1 MPNLKFS
8 FADAHVKMREGGWS
22 REVTQRE
29 LPIATALAGVNLRLT
44 SGGVY
49 ASCIGTSRLSGHSYW
64 QERRVSP
71 PSTMTDIIADVS
83 PGDLWCFGIDFAKRS
98 VAHVFLGSAECVST
112 CQPSHAVALCRSP
125 DRASRKLDNCCR
137 RLSGIFGLKFRKWED
152 GAFLKITEARC
163 WRVLSAVEKIFP
175 QTAECLAGAA
185 GIEPPNGGIK
195 IRQSPLILIAFL
207 PPCCICV
214 AFRTSGLCRDDPI
227 GSGNSEKRI

>member
-125 DRASRKLDNCCR
+125 DRASRKQEYSQLLPETFRNFRSEISKMGRR
-137 RLSGIFGLKFRKWED
+137 RLFKNHGGPL
-152 GAFLKITEARC
+152 
-163 WRVLSAVEKIFP
+163 
-175 QTAECLAGAA
+175 LAGSF
-185 GIEPPNGGIK
+185 GGGENLSTN
-195 IRQSPLILIAFL
+195 RGMLGWGGRD
-207 PPCCICV
+207 
-214 AFRTSGLCRDDPI
+214 RTSEWR
-227 GSGNSEKRI
+227 N

>member
-49 ASCIGTSRLSGHSYW
+49 ASCIGTSSLSGHSYG

-71 PSTMTDIIADVS
+71 PSTMTDIIS
-83 PGDLWCFGIDFAKRS
+83 LLMFPGDLWCFGIDFAKRS
-98 VAHVFLGSAECVST
+98 VAHVFSGSAECVST

-137 RLSGIFGLKFRKWED
+137 RLSGIFGLKFRNWED

-163 WRVLSAVEKIFP
+163 WRVLSAVDEIFP
-175 QTAECLAGAA
+175 QIAECLAGAA

-195 IRQSPLILIAFL
+195 IRQM

-214 AFRTSGLCRDDPI
+214 ASRTSGLRRDDPI
-227 GSGNSEKRI
+227 GSGNSEKRILIWLWR

>member
-49 ASCIGTSRLSGHSYW
+49 ASCIGTSSLSGHSYG

-71 PSTMTDIIADVS
+71 PSTMTDIIS
-83 PGDLWCFGIDFAKRS
+83 LLMFPGDLWCFGIDFAKRS
-98 VAHVFLGSAECVST
+98 VAHVFSGSAECVST

-125 DRASRKLDNCCR
+125 DRASRKLDIRNCCR
-137 RLSGIFGLKFRKWED
+137 RLSGIFGLKFRNWED
-152 GAFLKITEARC
+152 GDFLKITEARC
-163 WRVLSAVEKIFP
+163 WRVLSAVEKSFHKP
-175 QTAECLAGAA
+175 RNAWLGRQGSNLRMAESKSVKCLHVASVSRPELAACAGT
-185 GIEPPNGGIK
+185 
-195 IRQSPLILIAFL
+195 IR
-207 PPCCICV
+207 
-214 AFRTSGLCRDDPI
+214 
-227 GSGNSEKRI
+227 

>member
-98 VAHVFLGSAECVST
+98 VAHVFSGSAECVST

-125 DRASRKLDNCCR
+125 DRASRKQEYSQLLPETFRNFRSEISKMGRR
-137 RLSGIFGLKFRKWED
+137 RLFKNHGGPL
-152 GAFLKITEARC
+152 
-163 WRVLSAVEKIFP
+163 
-175 QTAECLAGAA
+175 LAGSF
-185 GIEPPNGGIK
+185 GG
-195 IRQSPLILIAFL
+195 
-207 PPCCICV
+207 
-214 AFRTSGLCRDDPI
+214 G
-227 GSGNSEKRI
+227 